1 MHIHHHLHH
10 LQSVHRF
17 LNFWLVQSHYDMK
30 LLSFRAS
37 HKLRWVGIIGSF
49 GVSICLSAMPVQ
61 AQVSETQV
69 GKTVEAL
76 RLAAPKT
83 ATKNDG
89 LYSEWQVKP
98 DTLARWSKQCTGR
111 ELSSTEFEANATAA
125 RSIVTCVIRDVLRD
139 EYRASGNNEFMA
151 VRRVAAWWMT
161 GDAASYSKP
170 AIAPYAEEV
179 VSFYK
184 WRTPAAATKPTPA
197 INGSQTSVY
206 DRYMKAGYAVDQQ
219 KDAATALLYF
229 TRALDERPNDSFAM
243 RAMQNAQASVDRTRG
258 TAKPSPKPSTE
269 PSPP

>member
-1 MHIHHHLHH
+1 
-10 LQSVHRF
+10 
-17 LNFWLVQSHYDMK
+17 MK

-37 HKLRWVGIIGSF
+37 CESRWVGIIGSF
-49 GVSICLSAMPVQ
+49 GVSFCLSAMPVQ

-98 DTLARWSKQCTGR
+98 DAIARWSKKCNGR
-111 ELSSTEFEANATAA
+111 ELSSAEFEANATAA
-125 RSIVTCVIRDVLRD
+125 RSIVTCVIREALRD

-161 GDAASYSKP
+161 GDATNYGKS
-170 AIAPYAEEV
+170 AIAPYVEEV
-179 VSFYK
+179 VSLYK
-184 WRTPAAATKPTPA
+184 WRTPTAATKPTPA
-197 INGSQTSVY
+197 KKSSQSVY
-206 DRYMKAGYAVDQQ
+206 DRYMQAGYAADQQ

-229 TRALDERPNDSFAM
+229 TRALDERPNDPFATQAM
-243 RAMQNAQASVDRTRG
+243 RNAQALVERTRG
-258 TAKPSPKPSTE
+258 TAKPSSEPAPEPPS
-269 PSPP
+269 SNR